1 MRLTLKGRRGDAPRY
16 GAATMSGRLAPLS
29 SKALAGG
36 LRVFEAGRRRER
48 LAGLAGLDA
57 IGEDEALLLPRCR
70 SVHTFGMR
78 FALDLVWLGAHGE
91 VVRVDRDVAPRRL
104 RTCLRARSVVECAA
118 GRADAF
124 VAAGL

>member
-1 MRLTLKGRRGDAPRY
+1 
-16 GAATMSGRLAPLS
+16 MSGRLE
-29 SKALAGG
+29 ALASRDLGGG
-36 LRVFEAGRRRER
+36 LRLYEARRRSER

-57 IGEDEALLLPRCR
+57 IGDEEGLLLPRCR

-78 FALDLVWLGAHGE
+78 FALDLVWVGAGGE
-91 VVRVDRDVAPRRL
+91 VVRVDRDVAPRRV

-124 VAAGL
+124 AAGL